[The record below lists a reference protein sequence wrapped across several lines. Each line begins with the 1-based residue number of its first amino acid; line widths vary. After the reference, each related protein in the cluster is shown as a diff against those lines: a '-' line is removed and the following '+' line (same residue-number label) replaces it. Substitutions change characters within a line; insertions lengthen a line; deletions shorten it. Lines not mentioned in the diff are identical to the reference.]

1 MQRATAAACMAL
13 APAAYYRDD
22 LDRTGRAAFRVGDV
36 TFQGLRTIAEYKGA
50 TTPEEVQACHARGAA
65 RLRDL
70 AATYGGLLCKFGQH
84 VGSLQYVAPDA
95 YTRTLSALRD
105 SQPCSD
111 DGAVR
116 ALLDR
121 ELGPGAFRDLRPP
134 IASASIAEVRPATLD
149 DGTAVAV
156 KVMHPAL
163 EASIAC
169 DLYALEV
176 CFALSRLADPRIA
189 DDWAWLLPEFRD
201 GVELEL
207 DFVNEGATA
216 ERAGA
221 LLERRHGSRVRVP
234 AVHWSHTTKRVL
246 TMDYVEGHRVDD
258 VDAHARSGLD
268 KRKVGDALVS
278 ALADLACE
286 HGLVH
291 ADPHGGNQLVEPRGR
306 GDFTLWI
313 LDHGLYRNLAPATR
327 RSLCGLWESLATRDF
342 QSATAHAV
350 ALNFADDGPRALEV
364 ARLLLTATSSRGETK
379 ALGAKI
385 TASDATALRGHV
397 RDLLTEHD
405 AAPSSAAAALLARV
419 PRDLLFTMRSAS
431 LLRGTHAVLGA
442 DRRLRY
448 VRFAEAAA
456 RGNALDAAWDAPRA
470 DDARCFR
477 ADVADAIARCDR
489 PGHALNAPTPSERAG
504 ARETKWAGLARRART
519 ALRWLR
525 LRASL
530 AAADMAVARG
540 APRPDA
546 APDAGVPQKYVASCG
561 GDVAEARR
569 RWDDTRR
576 WRAAERVDGILAE
589 PRPLYGAIRR
599 CYPHYYAGS
608 GRDGQPVY
616 VENVGRV
623 DVDGLAEAG
632 VDADAM
638 LRHYVFLN
646 EWTWREL
653 QPAADGPASYNVT
666 VLDLDGLKL
675 AQCRGV
681 RFDYVKRCAV
691 LARARYPERCG
702 LMVIANAPSWFAL
715 VYRFIRPFVAAGTQ
729 RKIRVTRSN
738 AETLEA
744 LREVADDASI
754 PACYG
759 GLLVGDSDAEKAL
772 ARFVAT

>member
-1 MQRATAAACMAL
+1 MQRAAAATCMAL

-22 LDRTGRAAFRVGDV
+22 LERTGRAAFRVGDV

-84 VGSLQYVAPDA
+84 
-95 YTRTLSALRD
+95 
-105 SQPCSD
+105 PCSD

-221 LLERRHGSRVRVP
+221 LLARRHGSRVRVP

-246 TMDYVEGHRVDD
+246 TMDYVEGHRVAATAAPRDT
-258 VDAHARSGLD
+258 AWTSG
-268 KRKVGDALVS
+268 AS
-278 ALADLACE
+278 
-286 HGLVH
+286 
-291 ADPHGGNQLVEPRGR
+291 
-306 GDFTLWI
+306 
-313 LDHGLYRNLAPATR
+313 ATR
-327 RSLCGLWESLATRDF
+327 
-342 QSATAHAV
+342 
-350 ALNFADDGPRALEV
+350 
-364 ARLLLTATSSRGETK
+364 SRGEAK
-379 ALGAKI
+379 SLGAKI

-397 RDLLTEHD
+397 RDLLTEND
-405 AAPSSAAAALLARV
+405 AAPSSRPRPCRACRGPALHDALRVAAPGHARGARRGPAPALRA
-419 PRDLLFTMRSAS
+419 
-431 LLRGTHAVLGA
+431 LRRG
-442 DRRLRY
+442 RR
-448 VRFAEAAA
+448 A
-456 RGNALDAAWDAPRA
+456 GNALDAAWDAPRA
-470 DDARCFR
+470 DGAASADA
-477 ADVADAIARCDR
+477 ADAIARCDR

-525 LRASL
+525 LRANL
-530 AAADMAVARG
+530 AAADMAVARR

-546 APDAGVPQKYVASCG
+546 APDANVPQKYVASCG

-576 WRAAERVDGILAE
+576 WRGGRADGILAE
-589 PRPLYGAIRR
+589 RPLYGAIRR

-738 AETLEA
+738 AATREA

>member
-1 MQRATAAACMAL
+1 MQRAAAATCMAL

-22 LDRTGRAAFRVGDV
+22 LERTGRAAFRVGDV

-169 DLYALEV
+169 DLYALE
-176 CFALSRLADPRIA
+176 
-189 DDWAWLLPEFRD
+189 FRD

-221 LLERRHGSRVRVP
+221 LLARRHGSRVRVP

-258 VDAHARSGLD
+258 VDAHARHGVD
-268 KRKVGDALVS
+268 KRRVGDAL
-278 ALADLACE
+278 
-286 HGLVH
+286 
-291 ADPHGGNQLVEPRGR
+291 
-306 GDFTLWI
+306 
-313 LDHGLYRNLAPATR
+313 
-327 RSLCGLWESLATRDF
+327 
-342 QSATAHAV
+342 SATAHAV
-350 ALNFADDGPRALEV
+350 ALNFADDGPRAREV

-397 RDLLTEHD
+397 RDLLTEND
-405 AAPSSAAAALLARV
+405 AAPSSAAPALLACV

-456 RGNALDAAWDAPRA
+456 RNALDAAWGAAGRR
-470 DDARCFR
+470 RCFR
-477 ADVADAIARCDR
+477 TPPRHRALRPAGPRAQRADA
-489 PGHALNAPTPSERAG
+489 
-504 ARETKWAGLARRART
+504 
-519 ALRWLR
+519 
-525 LRASL
+525 
-530 AAADMAVARG
+530 
-540 APRPDA
+540 
-546 APDAGVPQKYVASCG
+546 KYVASCG